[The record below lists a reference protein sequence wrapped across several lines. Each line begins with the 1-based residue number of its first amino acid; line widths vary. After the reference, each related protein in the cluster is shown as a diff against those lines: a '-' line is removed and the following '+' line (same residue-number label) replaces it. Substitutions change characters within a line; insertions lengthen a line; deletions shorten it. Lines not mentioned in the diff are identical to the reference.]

1 MTGVTLLKHFTKS
14 IVTLQDKEM
23 GVKELGDLPLSI
35 LVDGKVRN
43 LEKLELRKY
52 TFTIP
57 DENEKLKPKNLYT
70 LVCVPKIPDGEPF
83 LKRDDDSDDESF
95 SELDQ
100 GQVKLRGLNYEVVE
114 EIFFTKE
121 N

>member
-1 MTGVTLLKHFTKS
+1 MASVTLLKHFTKS

-23 GVKELGDLPLSI
+23 GVEELGDLPLSV
-35 LVDGKVRN
+35 LVEGKVRN

-57 DENEKLKPKNLYT
+57 DEGGKLTPKNLYT

-83 LKRDDDSDDESF
+83 LNRNDNNNDVVF
-95 SELDQ
+95 SELDE

-114 EIFFTKE
+114 EILFLKE

>member
-43 LEKLELRKY
+43 LEKLEL
-52 TFTIP
+52 
-57 DENEKLKPKNLYT
+57 NL
-70 LVCVPKIPDGEPF
+70 
-83 LKRDDDSDDESF
+83 
-95 SELDQ
+95 
-100 GQVKLRGLNYEVVE
+100 
-114 EIFFTKE
+114 
-121 N
+121 

>member
-1 MTGVTLLKHFTKS
+1 MASVTLLKHFTKS

-35 LVDGKVRN
+35 LVEGKVRN

-57 DENEKLKPKNLYT
+57 DEVGKLAPKKLYT

-83 LKRDDDSDDESF
+83 LNRDDNNNDEDFSDFDE
-95 SELDQ
+95 

-114 EIFFTKE
+114 EIFFMKE
-121 N
+121 D